1 MKLVDFGR
9 DLCGDLAWASRQ
21 EWLCANG
28 IGGYASGTVAGLLT
42 RRYHGLLIAAATPPL
57 GLTLLVAKLEET
69 ARYGGHGW
77 RLAANRWADGSVGP
91 EGYRHIERF
100 FLDGTTPVWTF
111 ALGDALLEKRIWME
125 PGANT
130 TYLRYDFR
138 RGSGPLALE
147 LKALVNYRDH
157 HALTQAGE
165 WRMTVEPVPNG
176 LRVVAFEGARAIMLL
191 CEGAKATP
199 AHDWYYGFDLAEERE
214 RGLQDREDHLMAGS
228 FLASL
233 EPGGSFTLVASAEAT
248 PLLDGDAALKRRQ
261 AHERGL
267 IALWKEAN
275 PDAAR
280 ATPEW
285 IQQLVLAAD
294 QFVIRRLSPED
305 PDGRSI
311 LAGYPWF
318 AEWGRDTMVSLP
330 GLTLATGRA
339 NVARAI
345 LKTWARFVDRGLL
358 PNRFPDAG
366 EAPEYNTADAALWY
380 IEAVRAYHE
389 TTGDSRLLSELYP
402 VLDEI
407 IAWHVKG
414 TRYGIQVDPA
424 DGLLRAGEPG
434 VQLTW
439 MDAKVG
445 DWVVTP
451 RIGKPVE
458 VNALWYNALRAMAT
472 ITHRLRKPTES
483 YEDLAAR
490 AAKGFARFWNAA
502 AGYCYDVLDGPT
514 GHDPMLRPNQII
526 AVALPES
533 PLASQQKRSVV
544 EACTRH
550 LLTSF
555 GLRSLAPG
563 QTDYR
568 GRYAGGLL
576 ERDGAYHQ
584 GTVWGWLL
592 GLFVVAHVRVFNDP
606 GAARAFLLPMAHHV
620 AAYGLGTLGEI
631 FDGDPP
637 HTPRGSIAQ
646 AWTVAEVL
654 RAWLATEP
662 RRRITKQTG

>member
-9 DLCGDLAWASRQ
+9 DLCGDLAWASRR

-42 RRYHGLLIAAATPPL
+42 RRYHGLLIAALNPPL

-77 RLAANRWADGSVGP
+77 RLAANRWADGSASP

-157 HALTQAGE
+157 HALTEAGE

-176 LRVVAFEGARAIMLL
+176 LRVVAFEGARPISLL
-191 CEGAKATP
+191 CDGAKATP
-199 AHDWYYGFDLAEERE
+199 AHDWYYSFSLAEERE
-214 RGLQDREDHLMAGS
+214 RGFQDREDHLMAGS

-267 IALWKEAN
+267 LALWKEAN

-280 ATPEW
+280 AAPEW

-294 QFVIRRLSPED
+294 QFVIRRSSPED
-305 PDGRSI
+305 PGGQSI

-358 PNRFPDAG
+358 PNHFPNSGAS
-366 EAPEYNTADAALWY
+366 PEYNTADAALWY
-380 IEAVRAYHE
+380 IEAVRAYLE
-389 TTGDSRLLSELYP
+389 ATGDSRLLSELYP
-402 VLDEI
+402 ILDEI

-414 TRYGIQVDPA
+414 TRSGIQVDPA
-424 DGLLRAGEPG
+424 DGLLHAGEPG

-472 ITHRLRKPTES
+472 IAHRLRKPTES

-502 AGYCYDVLDGPT
+502 AGYCYDVLDGPN

-606 GAARAFLLPMAHHV
+606 VAARAFLLPMAHHV

-662 RRRITKQTG
+662 RRRITKQTR

>member
-125 PGANT
+125 PSANT

-233 EPGGSFTLVASAEAT
+233 EPGGSFTLVASAEVT

-261 AHERGL
+261 AHERRL
-267 IALWKEAN
+267 IALWKKAN

-294 QFVIRRLSPED
+294 QFVIRRSSRED

-330 GLTLATGRA
+330 GLTLVTGRA

-389 TTGDSRLLSELYP
+389 ATGDSRLLSELYP

-407 IAWHVKG
+407 ITWHVKG

-424 DGLLRAGEPG
+424 DGLLHAGEPG

-483 YEDLAAR
+483 YADLAAR

-502 AGYCYDVLDGPT
+502 AGYCYDVLDGPA
-514 GHDPMLRPNQII
+514 GHDAMLRPNQII

-563 QTDYR
+563 HTDYR

-592 GLFVVAHVRVFNDP
+592 GLFVVGHVRVFNDP
-606 GAARAFLLPMAHHV
+606 VAARAFLLPMAHHV

-646 AWTVAEVL
+646 AWTVAQVL